1 MTKEYKTMIDE
12 IINKI
17 DEDAPANSAG
27 GGNVAGIGVGPAGQP
42 DVHPKRKK
50 DKDIVLGT
58 LKRKVIENNDN
69 NNVMLKGILDVI
81 DRLEVKIDEKTYGKS
96 ELKIE
101 EKKEYKSF
109 KEKYNA

>member
-1 MTKEYKTMIDE
+1 MTKEYKSMIDE

-17 DEDAPANSAG
+17 DEDAPGNSAG
-27 GGNVAGIGVGPAGQP
+27 GGNVAGIGVGPAGEP
-42 DVHPKRKK
+42 GVNPKKKK
-50 DKDIVLGT
+50 DVVLGT
-58 LKRKVIENNDN
+58 LKRKVVENNDN

-81 DRLEVKIDEKTYGKS
+81 DRLEVKIDERTYGKS

-109 KEKYNA
+109 KDKYNA